1 MAHTKSARKRI
12 RQDAKRH
19 LRNQSV
25 KTRVRSLTKKFRLS
39 LEESDTEVITKALH
53 ETVRELNKAASKGI
67 IHHKTASRK
76 ISRLNKAAH
85 KKLSPAAAEAPAS
98 AS

>member
-25 KTRVRSLTKKFRLS
+25 KTRVRSLTKKFRAS
-39 LEESDTEVITKALH
+39 LNESDAEMITQALQ
-53 ETVRELNKAASKGI
+53 ETVRELNKAATKGI
-67 IHHKTASRK
+67 MHHKTASRK
-76 ISRLNKAAH
+76 ISRLNKAAN
-85 KKLSPAAAEAPAS
+85 KKLSPAAAEAS